1 MMAGTLGG
9 DITAPSLLPLL
20 FPCLL
25 GSKHK
30 MITSH
35 CYSTVIKNTDSRTNW
50 LSLNSS
56 SALTL
61 NNYLT
66 SLGLPW
72 WSSG

>member
-1 MMAGTLGG
+1 
-9 DITAPSLLPLL
+9 
-20 FPCLL
+20 
-25 GSKHK
+25 